1 MHGSFVV
8 LIVLQAVPCIV
19 IICIIVNPC
28 LGQWGRAWGSSIGTP
43 IGNIAL
49 VWVVISMFRRYN
61 ASPHIQVAAEIVGG
75 FTVIPNVSVP
85 SIVPASSVSWVL
97 ADGPTT
103 SHNSWD
109 NLSRLW
115 PENQG
120 LSWFYTL

>member
-1 MHGSFVV
+1 MSQRRKVENGVCLLHHPLLRVHATMHGSFVV

-61 ASPHIQVAAEIVGG
+61 ASPHIQVAAEIV
-75 FTVIPNVSVP
+75 
-85 SIVPASSVSWVL
+85 WC
-97 ADGPTT
+97 
-103 SHNSWD
+103 
-109 NLSRLW
+109 
-115 PENQG
+115 
-120 LSWFYTL
+120 